1 MKHQVMKISEGK
13 NQFSCIRDTDQE
25 MEYALYEH
33 WTTND
38 GKYGCPVKH
47 RKLIGRYY
55 GLYQLLGDLRERV
68 GANI

>member
-1 MKHQVMKISEGK
+1 MKRQIMKISDSR
-13 NQFSCIRDTDQE
+13 NQFTCIRDTEQE

-33 WTTND
+33 WTGI
-38 GKYGCPVKH
+38 GKYGHPVKH

-55 GLYQLLGDLRERV
+55 GLYQCLGELRERV